1 MPNPERRLALMR
13 TRARHMRRVPTD
25 AERKL
30 WGRLRNKQLASVRF
44 RRQQPI
50 GPYIAD
56 FFCSAA
62 RLIIELDGGQHGAEL
77 QEKRDAARTQWL
89 TERGY
94 RVMRFANEDF
104 LREPDVVMEAI
115 SRAVFEL
122 CPSPNRLR

>member
-1 MPNPERRLALMR
+1 MR
-13 TRARHMRRVPTD
+13 NVPTD

-30 WGRLRNKQLASVRF
+30 WGRLRSKQLAGVRF

-56 FFCSAA
+56 FFCSAVK
-62 RLIIELDGGQHGAEL
+62 LIVELDGGQHGADL
-77 QEKRDAARTQWL
+77 QEEYDTARTRLL
-89 TERGY
+89 TMRGY

-115 SRAVFEL
+115 GRAITERAAAL
-122 CPSPNRLR
+122 ER